1 MKFYKNYKCIY
12 LKIIMNPK
20 QTKKMKKTIP
30 WYVIIKCEKVRKIR
44 TEQGRGNQG
53 NKFEM
58 ILEDA

>member
-1 MKFYKNYKCIY
+1 
-12 LKIIMNPK
+12 MNPK